1 VDGKVGAEELI
12 AKVIRD
18 DSRLNALATPRL
30 PYRIACYDQVEG
42 VAVSLRLV
50 SKLLSGKQMVRLVTG
65 LTASSTSTWSADFSG
80 DSCHGN

>member
-1 VDGKVGAEELI
+1 MDGQTGDEELI

-18 DSRLNALATPRL
+18 DALLNSLATTRL
-30 PYRIACYDQVEG
+30 PYRFACYDWVTG
-42 VAVSLRLV
+42 LAVSLRPL
-50 SKLLSGKQMVRLVTG
+50 SKLPSGKQLVRLVAG